1 MTIKNTPMK
10 RNACILIGLA
20 LTIISIGQDQ
30 ITSPVF
36 MAEKATWLGPEV
48 KTINDYL
55 ESTAIYPE
63 AAKKERKVGTE
74 VVEFVVTAEGE
85 LTNFHVINSV
95 SDDIDKEMIRV
106 LKETQGMWKPGLI
119 NGEAAPLKKEVYLTF
134 VPNDSYN
141 LVEMAK
147 NNVDQG
153 NEKLFVDKDPKGAL
167 EFYNQAVVLLPYE
180 KDIMAV
186 RSLCKYEMGD
196 KQGARED
203 WERIVNMGMGD
214 TQQLETGIMIIK
226 MQELD
231 GYDELAKFIN

>member
-1 MTIKNTPMK
+1 MK
-10 RNACILIGLA
+10 RNLFILIGLA
-20 LTIISIGQDQ
+20 LTILSLGQDK

-36 MAEKATWLGPEV
+36 MAEKATWLGSEV

-55 ESTAIYPE
+55 ESTAVYPE
-63 AAKKERKVGTE
+63 AAKKERKAGTE

-85 LTNFHVINSV
+85 LTKFHVINSV
-95 SDDIDKEMIRV
+95 SGDIDKEMIRV
-106 LKETQGMWKPGLI
+106 LEETRGMWKPGLI
-119 NGEAAPLKKEVYLTF
+119 NEEAAPMKKEVYLTF

-141 LVEMAK
+141 VVEMAK
-147 NNVDQG
+147 KNVDQG
-153 NEKLFVDKDPKGAL
+153 NEKLFVEKDPKGAL
-167 EFYNQAVVLLPYE
+167 EYFDQAVVLLPYD

-214 TQQLETGIMIIK
+214 AQQLETGIMIVK
-226 MQELD
+226 MKELD
-231 GYDELAKFIN
+231 GYEELAKFIK